1 MTMGYKTGGRQLGT
15 PNKASNDSR
24 KAIIELIE
32 GNIDKL
38 SKWLDTVASGV
49 RKVDLE
55 TGEET
60 HEYLV
65 RPNPAK
71 AFDMFMSAVEYAI
84 PKLARTEIVEEAIDS
99 EEANERAQVF
109 FELIDHFKKMRQ
121 QEP

>member
-1 MTMGYKTGGRQLGT
+1 MGYKTGGRQLGT
-15 PNKASNDSR
+15 PNKGLNDSR
-24 KAIIELIE
+24 KAITALIE

-38 SKWLDTVASGV
+38 SEWLDTVASGV
-49 RKVDLE
+49 LKVDIE
-55 TGEET
+55 TGKQT

-84 PKLARTEIVEEAIDS
+84 PKLARTEIVAEAIDS

-109 FELIDHFKKMRQ
+109 FDLIDEFKRKRQ
-121 QEP
+121 EEI

>member
-1 MTMGYKTGGRQLGT
+1 MGYKTGGRQLGT
-15 PNKASNDSR
+15 PNKGLNDSR
-24 KAIIELIE
+24 KAITALIE

-38 SKWLDTVASGV
+38 SEWLNTVSSGI
-49 RKVDLE
+49 RRVDPE

-84 PKLARTEIVEEAIDS
+84 PKLARTEIVAEAIDP
-99 EEANERAQVF
+99 EEANERTQVF
-109 FELIDHFKKMRQ
+109 FDLINELKRKRQ
-121 QEP
+121 EEI

>member
-24 KAIIELIE
+24 RAISALIE

-38 SKWLDTVASGV
+38 SEWLDTVASGV

-71 AFDMFMSAVEYAI
+71 AFDMFMSTVEYYI
-84 PKLARTEIVEEAIDS
+84 PKLARTEIVEEVIDS

-109 FELIDHFKKMRQ
+109 FDLIDELKRKRQ
-121 QEP
+121 EEI

>member
-15 PNKASNDSR
+15 PNKASNDLR
-24 KAIIELIE
+24 KAITALID

-38 SKWLDTVASGV
+38 SEWLDTVASGV

-55 TGEET
+55 TGKQT

-99 EEANERAQVF
+99 GEANERAQVF
-109 FELIDHFKKMRQ
+109 SDLIDVLKRKRQ
-121 QEP
+121 EEI

>member
-1 MTMGYKTGGRQLGT
+1 MTIGYKTGGRQLGT

-24 KAIIELIE
+24 KAITELIE

-38 SKWLDTVASGV
+38 SEWLDTVASGV

-55 TGEET
+55 TGGET

-71 AFDMFMSAVEYAI
+71 AFDMFMSAVEYTI
-84 PKLARTEIVEEAIDS
+84 PKLARSEIIEEAIDS

-109 FELIDHFKKMRQ
+109 FDLIDELKRKRQ
-121 QEP
+121 EEI